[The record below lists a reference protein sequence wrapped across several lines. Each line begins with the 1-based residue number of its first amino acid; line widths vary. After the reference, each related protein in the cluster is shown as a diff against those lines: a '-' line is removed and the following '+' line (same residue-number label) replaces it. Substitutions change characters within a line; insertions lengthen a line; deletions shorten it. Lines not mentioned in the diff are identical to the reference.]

1 MATAP
6 VKRRETGAR
15 GREKQKAD
23 FAGEKRRGR
32 REDVEI
38 MLEDFY
44 DSYLLPPLHTLSN
57 SLLPSL
63 PPLHPFSGTK
73 ILTND
78 LSTHFSPS
86 SLLLT
91 FSFPPPFPFNSTP
104 AGNFLRPGRG
114 AAKKK
119 EIGGRSDKT

>member
-1 MATAP
+1 MRSFFLGQVATAP

-23 FAGEKRRGR
+23 FAGKKRRGG

-57 SLLPSL
+57 SLLPSGPSL
-63 PPLHPFSGTK
+63 PP
-73 ILTND
+73 
-78 LSTHFSPS
+78 S
-86 SLLLT
+86 SSVLGYKN
-91 FSFPPPFPFNSTP
+91 PY
-104 AGNFLRPGRG
+104 
-114 AAKKK
+114 K
-119 EIGGRSDKT
+119 